1 MVSQVNLTSEASCRK
16 AYLNYHCHGNTMN
29 LTPQEMGE
37 ITSTWAN
44 KISSWQTTVNK
55 DVNDYEFDDSDYA
68 DYKQQGEQAGKAA
81 TGGYDKK
88 QQGGDI
94 AKASGDLAFS
104 IGGTA
109 ASVGG
114 GAIANAAL
122 NTGTSLAST
131 ATDVGSAVGKASMK
145 EASKATGKQGLK
157 NLSAYVAIALGVIVA
172 ATYWIKKPNK
182 EEKEACDKLQGEMAG
197 AQGELEYRQ
206 EEMAEI
212 EQELIALSDEAT
224 EMNEKANE
232 AIIEEKTEFDM
243 YRASYDAIKSKADS
257 GQELTDSEKMLFTAS
272 AKYMQEAGANIEETS
287 ADTTDEVGAINE
299 EIGGFQENYDDI
311 AESMGEIEGLT
322 DYAAS
327 FDKTTRTLCYVEG
340 GAQTLNAASTGIAAA
355 RLAMTSGIAWWNYLI
370 VAAGAAAAA
379 SSGVAAG
386 QQFKM
391 AGEVGKEI
399 ELREATQEFNTET
412 MSVYDESIDG
422 YDGIVQGVSDL
433 EMVIPNDLD
442 APEETTLPAAAAA
455 ASQAPVQQPA
465 PARAP
470 EKPSEN
476 PNKVKKKGNAGM

>member
-1 MVSQVNLTSEASCRK
+1 MVSQVNLSSEAACRR
-16 AYLNYHCHGNTMN
+16 AYLNYHCYGNTMN

-37 ITSTWAN
+37 ITSTWSN

-55 DVNDYEFDDSDYA
+55 DINEYEFDDSEYA
-68 DYKQQGEQAGKAA
+68 QYKNEGEQAGKAA

-94 AKASGDLAFS
+94 AKATGDALFS
-104 IGGTA
+104 AAGATATAGGA
-109 ASVGG
+109 QLVLSCAGKGAGGFAGKLASVG
-114 GAIANAAL
+114 
-122 NTGTSLAST
+122 
-131 ATDVGSAVGKASMK
+131 MK
-145 EASKATGKQGLK
+145 EGAKNFGLK
-157 NLSAYVAIALGVIVA
+157 NISSYVAIALGVITA
-172 ATYWIKKPNK
+172 ATYWIKKPNM
-182 EEKEACDKLQGEMAG
+182 EEKEACDKLQAEMAG
-197 AQGELEYRQ
+197 AQGELAYSQ
-206 EEMAEI
+206 EEMEAI
-212 EQELIALSDEAT
+212 EQELIALSDEAA
-224 EMNEKANE
+224 EINEQANQMIAGEKA
-232 AIIEEKTEFDM
+232 EFDL
-243 YRASYDAIKSKADS
+243 YRQSYDAIKAKADA
-257 GQELTDSEKMLFTAS
+257 GEELTDSEKMLFTTC
-272 AKYMQEAGANIEETS
+272 AKYMQDAGANIEETS
-287 ADTTDEVGAINE
+287 ADTTDEVGEIND
-299 EIGGFQENYDDI
+299 EIGGYQENYDDI

-327 FDKTTRTLCYVEG
+327 FDKSTQALCYVEG
-340 GAQTLNAASTGIAAA
+340 AAQTLNAASTGMAAA

-399 ELREATQEFNTET
+399 EMREATQEFNTET

-422 YDGIVQGVSDL
+422 YDGVIQGVSDL

-455 ASQAPVQQPA
+455 ASQAPVQQSA
-465 PARAP
+465 PAKEP

-476 PNKVKKKGNAGM
+476 TNKVKKKGNAGM